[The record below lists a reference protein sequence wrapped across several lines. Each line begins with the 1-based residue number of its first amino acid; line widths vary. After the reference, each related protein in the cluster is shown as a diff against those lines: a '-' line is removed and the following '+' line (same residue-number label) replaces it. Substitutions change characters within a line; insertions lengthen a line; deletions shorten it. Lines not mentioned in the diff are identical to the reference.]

1 MANILFDMEVDPL
14 PEMELS
20 HRIQRLRSEM
30 ANRAIDGALVCGLAN
45 KYYFGGIVQQ
55 GMIYIGLEGETAYLV
70 RNGTD
75 RARHASPLENVVS
88 FARYGDIPRILD
100 ELGIC
105 IPGKLGFESDRMPVA
120 VFERLRSSLGS
131 MDFADI
137 SVPVLL
143 ARMLKSDYELRQIR
157 RAARVVDAGIG
168 KVPGMMREGM
178 TELELQAK
186 IEYEMRLAG
195 HPGGVR
201 SHGWD
206 QEFGPGAVLSGENGV
221 IGNYMAA
228 VLGGKGLSNGMP
240 AGPSLRKIKRNEPV
254 IVDMVGCWN
263 GYYADVSRT
272 FCMGDLPEK
281 AMDGYLWCRKIQ
293 YEMVS
298 RIADGH
304 PFSEFTEWIF
314 NEADEM
320 GYGENF
326 MGMGD
331 AKVSFVGHGVGLELD
346 EYPVVFR
353 KWKGS
358 AIPRQII
365 AIEPKL
371 MFPGIGAVGVE
382 NTWMV
387 TEAEGKI
394 KLECITNTGFEL

>member
-1 MANILFDMEVDPL
+1 MGNGLFDMDVEPL
-14 PEMELS
+14 PDLELNG
-20 HRIQRLRSEM
+20 RIKRFQSEM
-30 ANRAIDGALVCGLAN
+30 AKMDIDGALVCGLAN

-55 GMIYIGLEGETAYLV
+55 GMIYIGQEGEATYIV
-70 RNGTD
+70 RSGID
-75 RARHASPLENVVS
+75 RARYVSPLNVVT
-88 FARYGDIPRILD
+88 FARYADIPCILNK
-100 ELGIC
+100 LGC
-105 IPGKLGFESDRMPVA
+105 PVPEKLGFEADQMPVA
-120 VFERLRSSLGS
+120 VFERLKRSLGGIE
-131 MDFADI
+131 FIDI
-137 SVPVLL
+137 SASILL
-143 ARMLKSDYELRQIR
+143 TRMIKSDYEQRQIR

-168 KVPGMMREGM
+168 KVPEMMREGM

-206 QEFGPGAVLSGENGV
+206 QEFGPGAVLSGENGA

-240 AGPSLRKIKRNEPV
+240 AGPSMRKIKRNEPV

-272 FCMGDLPEK
+272 FCMGELPEK
-281 AMDGYLWCRKIQ
+281 VLDGYRWCKEIQ
-293 YEMVS
+293 VEFVKRM
-298 RIADGH
+298 ADGL
-304 PFSEFTEWIF
+304 PFYELTEWIF
-314 NEADEM
+314 NKADEV

-326 MGMGD
+326 MGNGD

-353 KWKGS
+353 RWEGC
-358 AIPRQII
+358 AIPGQII

-382 NTWMV
+382 NTWLV
-387 TEAEGKI
+387 TEKTGER
-394 KLECITNTGFEL
+394 KLEIITNTGYEL